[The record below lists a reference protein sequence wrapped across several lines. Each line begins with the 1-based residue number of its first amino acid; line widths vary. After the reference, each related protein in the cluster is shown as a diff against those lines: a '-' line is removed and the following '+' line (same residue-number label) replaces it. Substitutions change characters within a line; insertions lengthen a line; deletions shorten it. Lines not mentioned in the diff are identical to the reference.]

1 MEIPTP
7 LMAISD
13 PLFDRYRV
21 KVWVKRDDLNH
32 PHIQGNK
39 WHKLKF
45 NLDAAK
51 LQRKTTLLTFGGAYS
66 NHIAATAYAAK
77 EAGLKSIGLIR
88 GEELA
93 ASPHTWSHTL
103 KQAVDNGMALE
114 FLTRQVYRLR
124 DDPDFLLDLQQ
135 RYPDAYLLPEGGS
148 NELAIQGFESL
159 MTEIE
164 QQCPQWDTLF
174 TPVGTGATFAGL
186 VRYALA
192 RANRKINGV
201 AVLKQAD
208 YLLPSIRKWIGIPPA
223 VAWQMLTDYH
233 AGGYGKIT
241 PELQQLKQRFEAQFS
256 IPLDPV
262 YSIKMVAA
270 FYDQLQ
276 RGEIPPHS
284 KVILLHTGGLQGNAL
299 QQGTDST
306 TL

>member
-13 PLFDRYRV
+13 PLFDDYQV

-45 NLDAAK
+45 NLEAAK
-51 LQRKTTLLTFGGAYS
+51 QQDKNCLITFGGAYS

-77 EAGLKSIGLIR
+77 EAGLRSIGLIR

-93 ASPHTWSHTL
+93 TSPHNWSHTL
-103 KQAVDNGMALE
+103 KQAAENGMALE
-114 FLTRQVYRLR
+114 FLSRRSYQLK
-124 DDPDFLLDLQQ
+124 DDPDFILDLQQ
-135 RYPDAYLLPEGGS
+135 RYPDAYILPEGGS
-148 NELAIQGFESL
+148 NELAVQGFQSV
-159 MTEIE
+159 MAEIE
-164 QQCPQWDTLF
+164 LQCPHWNTLF
-174 TPVGTGATFAGL
+174 TPVGTGGTLAGL
-186 VRYALA
+186 VRYATP
-192 RANRKINGV
+192 RANRQINGV

-208 YLLPSIRKWIGIPPA
+208 YLLPSIRKWIGPDRF
-223 VAWQMLTDYH
+223 VDWQLLTDYH
-233 AGGYGKIT
+233 AGGYGKF
-241 PELQQLKQRFEAQFS
+241 PSELQQLKQQFETQFS

-262 YSIKMVAA
+262 YSAKMMAA

-276 RGEIPPHS
+276 QGKIAPHS
-284 KVILLHTGGLQGNAL
+284 KVILLHTGGLQGNSP
-299 QQGTDST
+299 QQGHGST